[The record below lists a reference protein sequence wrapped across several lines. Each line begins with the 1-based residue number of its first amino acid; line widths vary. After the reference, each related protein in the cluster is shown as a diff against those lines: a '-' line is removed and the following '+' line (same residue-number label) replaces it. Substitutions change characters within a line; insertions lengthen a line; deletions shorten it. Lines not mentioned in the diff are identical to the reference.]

1 LGFTLE
7 PDTASFR
14 IMFYNVENLFDTID
28 NPNKNDNEFLPDGP
42 RHWNSYRFYQKLNRI
57 SQVII
62 AAGEP
67 DFPVVI
73 GMSEIENLQVL
84 EALLHFS
91 PLKKLNYGI
100 VHHESPDSR
109 GIDVALLYRKELFTP
124 LLFRA
129 IEIRNPKDKSY
140 TTRDI
145 LYVKGLLAGDT
156 VHFFVNHWPS
166 KFGGLS
172 ISKPLRAL
180 AASRLRAETDS
191 LLGVNERSRIIIMG
205 DFNDTPFD
213 NSVAGVLGAKPVSE
227 SSESN
232 LYTLAY
238 TLAKEGKGSNKYRSK
253 WDMIDQFIVSGSLLN
268 AHGLHTS
275 PELFQV
281 FAPDFLLI
289 KDKNYLGEKLNR
301 TYVWFKYNGGFSDHL
316 PVLLDLKF

>member
-1 LGFTLE
+1 LGFTQE

-28 NPNKNDNEFLPDGP
+28 NPIKKDNEFLPDGL
-42 RHWNSYRFYQKLNRI
+42 RRWSSYRYYQKLNRI

-62 AAGEP
+62 AAGKP
-67 DFPVVI
+67 NFPVVI
-73 GMSEIENLQVL
+73 GMCEIENQQAL
-84 EALLHFS
+84 EALLHFT

-129 IEIRNPKDKSY
+129 IEIRNPKDKSF

-145 LYVKGLLAGDT
+145 LYVKGVLGGDT

-172 ISKPLRAL
+172 ASKPLRAL
-180 AASRLRAETDS
+180 AASLLRAETDS
-191 LLGVNERSRIIIMG
+191 ILDINHRSKIIIMG

-213 NSVAGVLGAKPVSE
+213 KSVAGVLGAKPVSE

-238 TLAKEGKGSNKYRSK
+238 VLAKEGKGSNKYRSK
-253 WDMIDQFIVSGSLLN
+253 WDMIDQFIVSGSLLEGE
-268 AHGLHTS
+268 GLYTT

-281 FAPDFLLI
+281 FSPGFLLM

-301 TYVWFKYNGGFSDHL
+301 TYIGFKYNGGFSDHL